1 MKQCVKVYELVTDKN
16 KDVKKVLLG
25 IYKNMGVAAKA
36 YKAHATIVSRIC
48 HGKTKW
54 VVIDGKHIYS
64 NLLISYLTRPYELI
78 VLIRYHD

>member
-54 VVIDGKHIYS
+54 VVIDGKTYIFKFTDKLF
-64 NLLISYLTRPYELI
+64 NKTI
-78 VLIRYHD
+78 